1 MGDWRSGWCRFSTR
15 CSPQRGM
22 RRYYVGQPGRL
33 TYDAE
38 AVDPAHKKAT
48 PDGLQERVY
57 PEMLLESWV
66 AKE

>member
-1 MGDWRSGWCRFSTR
+1 MQ
-15 CSPQRGM
+15 PAEGM
-22 RRYYVGQPGRL
+22 RRCSGGQPGWL